1 MKLLILCNIKIH
13 KIEKEHTT
21 LQPFLKCL
29 DIYVVSSCRLGCKV
43 VC

>member
-1 MKLLILCNIKIH
+1 MKVLILCNIII
-13 KIEKEHTT
+13 KIEKKHTT